1 VVSFLSMGV
10 KMNQALNVQTAEI
23 AGHFKWENFEV
34 KLEKITDSE
43 VKFVITYVCD
53 PFENPKNHAQTL
65 RDEKVFVC
73 NNEDSAYLSF
83 QNQIHRCFNFFAFCN
98 EL

>member
-1 VVSFLSMGV
+1 MS
-10 KMNQALNVQTAEI
+10 QPLNVQTTEKKTEI

-43 VKFVITYVCD
+43 VKFVITYICD

-73 NNEDSAYLSF
+73 DNEDSAYLSF